1 MHKHQPIITMRIF
14 SIIFLSFFF
23 SLQIRAQN
31 YADAFKDGGRF
42 FKHSRYDEAIA
53 KFNEAL
59 QYNSRSD
66 KAWFYLA
73 LSYKRNN
80 QLEQAA
86 RAFEKLRGV
95 NPEYNAIQYS
105 EGGEVFIDLDQLS
118 NAEAYFKKFLD
129 IYPDIPKNTLKR
141 HEAKNRIVY
150 AQKSKEVR
158 AQNNTTSDPRLVTQL
173 NSSSNDYAPQ
183 VNPMGTRMYFTSVRP
198 GGFDNVQDSSRA
210 NHYGEDIYFSN
221 LQGNSWSRPQMLP
234 EPINS
239 INDDFGSAFT
249 GDGQTMVYVR
259 CGDKDGVGNC
269 DLYITTLDGTRWSEP
284 VNMGNVVNSEDWESQ
299 PTISSDGTRI
309 IFTSSRDGGYG
320 GADLYMTE
328 LNHLGDWG
336 IPQNLGSTVNTPL
349 SDNSPFLA
357 ADGKTLY
364 YATNGHPGYGGAD
377 IFYSVFENG
386 KWSKPINLGAPINS
400 SGEDKNF
407 SISASGNAYFSSS
420 RNSDSYNIYETELP
434 DYLKPKPTAVI
445 QGIVSNANT
454 SAPIGALVMI
464 EDIDTGEL
472 IAINKSNSESGEYLV
487 VLPAGRNYSVSA
499 SKDGY
504 FFYSQSFDLPKDTTY
519 QEITKDI
526 ALEPI
531 EKGKKVVLNNIF
543 FESGRAELKPIS
555 YVELNKAADLMQKN
569 NTMVIEVGGHTDNLG
584 SEDANLRLSQAR
596 ANAVVDY
603 LKLAGVEEN
612 RLQAKGYGES
622 VPLEDNST
630 EEGRKANRRT
640 EFVIV
645 EF

>member
-1 MHKHQPIITMRIF
+1 MRIL
-14 SIIFLSFFF
+14 SVIILS
-23 SLQIRAQN
+23 SLFVLGAKRVEAQS
-31 YADAFKDGGRF
+31 YAEAFKDGGKYY
-42 FKHSRYDEAIA
+42 KHARYDEAIE

-59 QYNSRSD
+59 KYNNRSD

-73 LSYKRNN
+73 MSFKRNK
-80 QLEQAA
+80 QPEQAA
-86 RAFEKLRGV
+86 IAFEKLRGV
-95 NPEYNAIQYS
+95 NPGYNPAFYF
-105 EGGEVFIDLDQLS
+105 EGGEVFIALNRLS
-118 NAEAYFKKFLD
+118 RADRYFETFLKKYPNA
-129 IYPDIPKNTLKR
+129 PKNAMKR
-141 HEAKNRIVY
+141 HEAKNRLEY
-150 AQKSKEVR
+150 TRKSREVR
-158 AQNNTTSDPRLVTQL
+158 AQANTTIDPVLVSQL
-173 NSSSNDYAPQ
+173 NSSANDYAPQ
-183 VNPMGTRMYFTSVRP
+183 VNPVGTRLYFTSVRQ
-198 GGFDNVQDSSRA
+198 GGFDNVQDSSRN
-210 NHYGEDIYFSN
+210 NHYGEDIYVSN
-221 LQGNSWSRPQMLP
+221 LENNAWSEPRMLP

-259 CGDKDGVGNC
+259 CGGKESVGNC
-269 DLYITTLDGTRWSEP
+269 DLYITTLNGTEWSEP

-328 LNHLGDWG
+328 INHLGDWG
-336 IPQNLGSTVNTPL
+336 IPQNLGSTINTPL

-364 YATNGHPGYGGAD
+364 YATEGHPGYGGAD

-386 KWSKPINLGAPINS
+386 KWAKPINLGGPINS

-407 SISASGNAYFSSS
+407 SISGSGKAYFSSS
-420 RNSDSYNIYETELP
+420 RDSDSYNIYETELP

-445 QGIVSNANT
+445 AGIVSNANT
-454 SAPIGALVMI
+454 EEPIGALVLI

-526 ALEPI
+526 GLEPI
-531 EKGKKVVLNNIF
+531 EKGTKVVLNNIF

-555 YVELNKAADLMQKN
+555 YVELNKAAELLQN
-569 NTMVIEVGGHTDNLG
+569 NGSMVIEVGGHTDNLG
-584 SEDANLRLSQAR
+584 TEEANLRLSQSR
-596 ANAVVDY
+596 ANAVVEY
-603 LKLAGVEEN
+603 LKLAGIEET

-622 VPLEDNST
+622 TPIADNST
-630 EEGRKANRRT
+630 KDGRKANRRT

>member
-1 MHKHQPIITMRIF
+1 MRIF
-14 SIIFLSFFF
+14 CIIILSCLFAVN
-23 SLQIRAQN
+23 LQAQN
-31 YADAFKDGGRF
+31 FVEAFKDGGKY
-42 FKHSRYDEAIA
+42 FKHARYDEAIE

-59 QYNSRSD
+59 KYNNRSD

-73 LSYKRNN
+73 MSFKRND
-80 QLEQAA
+80 QPEQASI
-86 RAFEKLRGV
+86 AFEKLRAV
-95 NPEYNAIQYS
+95 NPDYNPAQYF
-105 EGGEVFIDLDQLS
+105 EGGEVFIELNRLS
-118 NAEAYFKKFLD
+118 RAERYYEKFLAD
-129 IYPDIPKNTLKR
+129 YPDIPNNTLKR
-141 HEAKNRIVY
+141 HEAKNRLVY
-150 AQKSKEVR
+150 AQKSNEVR
-158 AQNNTTSDPRLVTQL
+158 EQPNATSEPELVSQL
-173 NSSSNDYAPQ
+173 NSNSNDYAPQ
-183 VNPMGTRMYFTSVRP
+183 VNPMGTRLYFTSVRQ

-210 NHYGEDIYFSN
+210 NHYGEDIYVSN
-221 LQGNSWSRPQMLP
+221 LKNGAWSTPIMLP

-259 CGDKDGVGNC
+259 CGGEESVGNC
-269 DLYITTLDGTRWSEP
+269 DLYITTLDGTKWSEP
-284 VNMGNVVNSEDWESQ
+284 VNMGNVVNSKDWESQ

-336 IPQNLGSTVNTPL
+336 IPQNLGSTINTPL

-364 YATNGHPGYGGAD
+364 YATSGHPGHGGVD

-386 KWSKPINLGAPINS
+386 KWATPINLGAPINS

-407 SISASGNAYFSSS
+407 SISGSGDAYFSSS
-420 RNSDSYNIYETELP
+420 RVGDSYNIYKTDLP

-445 QGIVSNANT
+445 EGIVANANT
-454 SAPIGALVMI
+454 EEPLGALVMI

-499 SKDGY
+499 SRDGY

-519 QEITKDI
+519 QEITKNI
-526 ALEPI
+526 NLEPI
-531 EKGKKVVLNNIF
+531 EKGTKVVLNNIF

-555 YVELNKAADLMQKN
+555 YVELNKAVELMQQN
-569 NTMVIEVGGHTDNLG
+569 GTMVIEVGGHTDNLG
-584 SEDANLRLSQAR
+584 SEEANQRLSQAR
-596 ANAVVDY
+596 ADAVVKY
-603 LKLAGVEEN
+603 LKLAGVEEA

-630 EEGRKANRRT
+630 AEGRKANRRT

>member
-1 MHKHQPIITMRIF
+1 MRILGIVF
-14 SIIFLSFFF
+14 LCSILAFN
-23 SLQIRAQN
+23 LQAQS
-31 YADAFKDGGRF
+31 YGDAFKEGGKYY
-42 FKHSRYDEAIA
+42 KHARYEEAIE

-59 QYNSRSD
+59 KYDSRSD

-73 LSYKRNN
+73 MSFKRNN
-80 QLEQAA
+80 QPEQAA
-86 RAFEKLRGV
+86 IAFEKLRGV
-95 NPEYNAIQYS
+95 NSDYNPAFYF
-105 EGGEVFIDLDQLS
+105 EGGEVFIELDRLS
-118 NAEAYFKKFLD
+118 RAERYFETFLER
-129 IYPDIPKNTLKR
+129 YPDTPNNTMKR
-141 HEAKNRIVY
+141 HEAKNRLIY
-150 AQKSKEVR
+150 AQKSREVR
-158 AQNNTTSDPRLVTQL
+158 EQPNTTPDPVLVSQL
-173 NSSSNDYAPQ
+173 NSNSNDYAPQ
-183 VNPMGTRMYFTSVRP
+183 VNPMGTRLYFTSVRQ
-198 GGFDNVQDSSRA
+198 GGFDNVQDSSRS
-210 NHYGEDIYFSN
+210 NHFGEDIYVSN
-221 LQGNSWSRPQMLP
+221 MKGDMWSMPAMLP

-259 CGDKDGVGNC
+259 CGGDESVGNC
-269 DLYITTLDGTRWSEP
+269 DLYITTLDGTQWSEP
-284 VNMGNVVNSEDWESQ
+284 VNMGNVVNSKDWDSQ

-328 LNHLGDWG
+328 INHLGDWG
-336 IPQNLGSTVNTPL
+336 IPQNLGGTINTPL

-364 YATNGHPGYGGAD
+364 YATSGHPGYGGAD

-386 KWSKPINLGAPINS
+386 KWAKPINLGAPINS

-407 SISASGNAYFSSS
+407 SISGSGIGYFSSS
-420 RNSDSYNIYETELP
+420 RDSDSYNIYETDLP

-454 SAPIGALVMI
+454 DAPLGALVMI

-499 SKDGY
+499 SRDGY

-526 ALEPI
+526 GLEPI
-531 EKGKKVVLNNIF
+531 EKGTKVVLNNIF

-555 YVELNKAADLMQKN
+555 YVELNKAADLMKKN
-569 NTMVIEVGGHTDNLG
+569 ATMVIEVGGYTDNLG
-584 SEDANLRLSQAR
+584 SDDLNLKLSQSR
-596 ANAVVDY
+596 ADAVVTY
-603 LKLAGVEEN
+603 LKLAGVEEA
-612 RLQAKGYGES
+612 RLQAKGYGETM
-622 VPLEDNST
+622 PIADNST